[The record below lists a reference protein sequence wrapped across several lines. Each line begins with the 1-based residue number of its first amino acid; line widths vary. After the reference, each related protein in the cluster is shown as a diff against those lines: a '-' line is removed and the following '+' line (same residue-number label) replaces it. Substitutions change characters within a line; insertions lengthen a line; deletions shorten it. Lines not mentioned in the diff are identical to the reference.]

1 MTLQNSN
8 GKNRQPVAAS
18 HANHYVVQTLDL
30 RKDLQMGQV
39 TVQALRNA
47 TLSVRGGEFLSI
59 IGPSGSGKST
69 LLGLIGGLDT
79 PTAGK
84 VWIDGVD
91 ITDLSE
97 RALTRIRNEKIGFV
111 FQFFNLVPTLTATEN
126 VALPIQFARQ
136 RQFDPTRRAQEL
148 LETLELGD
156 RMHHRPNQLSG
167 GEQQRVAIA
176 RALANNPPLLLCDEP
191 TGNLDTISGALVM
204 DALHQVQEDLNTTV
218 IVVTHDMNVASQASR
233 VISLVDGQIVSDAD
247 PPSVPHLATVNI
259 LRDEGTIAEV
269 QVVTTEK
276 E

>member
-1 MTLQNSN
+1 
-8 GKNRQPVAAS
+8 
-18 HANHYVVQTLDL
+18 VQTRDL

-47 TLSVRGGEFLSI
+47 TLSVRAGEFLSI

-79 PTAGK
+79 PTAGQ

-111 FQFFNLVPTLTATEN
+111 FQFFNLIPTLTALEN
-126 VALPIQFARQ
+126 VALPVQFARA
-136 RQFDPTRRAQEL
+136 RQFNPARRAQEL
-148 LETLELGD
+148 LELLELDD
-156 RMHHRPNQLSG
+156 RMGHRPNQLSG

-191 TGNLDTISGALVM
+191 TGNLDTISGALVLN
-204 DALHQVQEDLNTTV
+204 ALRQVQESTNTTV
-218 IVVTHDMNVASQASR
+218 IVVTHDMQVAAQADQ
-233 VISLVDGQIVSDAD
+233 VVSLVDGRIVNDGAPRSTAQ
-247 PPSVPHLATVNI
+247 VATVDE
-259 LRDEGTIAEV
+259 LRDAWA
-269 QVVTTEK
+269 VVG
-276 E
+276 